1 MQSFCGEAYSKVYC
15 KKKLLEHY
23 GNQIE
28 KAERLGEE
36 DFNTF
41 EILPDIVHKF
51 RSKQSSSDIKEE
63 IIRIISTAA
72 KLIYTKIKIVK
83 NKQ

>member
-41 EILPDIVHKF
+41 
-51 RSKQSSSDIKEE
+51 
-63 IIRIISTAA
+63 
-72 KLIYTKIKIVK
+72 
-83 NKQ
+83 